1 MQMLKQR
8 WINGA
13 SLLFSV
19 SYKKVENEI
28 KNACV
33 GEAMAIQVRA
43 KEIVKVKSLTPYFHV

>member
-1 MQMLKQR
+1 MLKQW
-8 WINGA
+8 WINGV

-43 KEIVKVKSLTPYFHV
+43 KEMVKLSPLNLYFYV

>member
-1 MQMLKQR
+1 MLKQW

-28 KNACV
+28 KNACA
-33 GEAMAIQVRA
+33 GEAMAIQVRE
-43 KEIVKVKSLTPYFHV
+43 KEIVKVNLLNPYFHV

>member
-1 MQMLKQR
+1 MLKQ
-8 WINGA
+8 WWVNGV

-43 KEIVKVKSLTPYFHV
+43 KEIVKVKSLNLYFRV